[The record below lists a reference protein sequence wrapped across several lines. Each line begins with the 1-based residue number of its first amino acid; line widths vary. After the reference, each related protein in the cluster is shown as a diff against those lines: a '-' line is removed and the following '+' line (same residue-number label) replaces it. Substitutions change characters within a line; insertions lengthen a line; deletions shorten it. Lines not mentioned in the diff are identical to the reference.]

1 MSISRRTALGVLGTL
16 AGWPFLVPGRACALP
31 PVRIGVIGSGW
42 LGGTVGR
49 RWIEAGHEVMFSSR
63 HPEELK
69 PMARQLGSRASV
81 GLPPAAAEFGTVL

>member
-31 PVRIGVIGSGW
+31 PVRSASLDRDGWEGPSGF
-42 LGGTVGR
+42 
-49 RWIEAGHEVMFSSR
+49 EAGHEVMFSSR